1 MNVMQEKHYSAFL
14 DLPRNSLKSLSLSLL
29 LSTGIAALPAVVAA
43 QESSATGVGAQTLIP
58 PGAATDTEAIVSGD
72 GSVAVIYARQNG
84 FYIYKNGQY
93 SAVTVPGGY
102 DYAWVYDVNQ
112 DGSAWIGALVS
123 VDSEGYSSNDY
134 VVWNDNVATFLPEGL
149 RPEAIS
155 DDGGIVAGIDN
166 YEAGAG
172 KFEGILWSQNEGTIA
187 KFTSPENLFGVED
200 LSGNGKTVVGSHST
214 NGSNLKY
221 SYEAYR
227 WSKETGFESLGTSQ
241 GFEASR
247 ANAVNRDGSVV
258 VGYEW
263 DQEVGSIRV
272 ASRWSES
279 KGMVS
284 LGTLDGH
291 TRSMAL
297 DVNADGSVVVG
308 SSSGQETE
316 QGFRWTESTG
326 LISIDQWLSDAG
338 VELLDESKYPTAMTQ
353 AYSVSDDGEV
363 VAGYTISTSGD
374 EVAVLARVSDIG
386 SGIINQETF
395 NASVRETGANAI
407 RAGAGVAEMTLFG
420 AHHRTLLDSGLAHQ
434 ADKNTC
440 LWVTTDHGRDDETDT
455 DMSIAEVGV
464 CRDIGNTRVGIGVGQ
479 SWAEQDWSLGGG
491 ADYDGQYVLVEAV
504 HQFANGFQPSILAMA
519 GDYDT
524 ELKRN
529 YQNGGA
535 IDRSEGSPDADTKA
549 VRLRADWKD
558 LVTLGQAVISPYGA
572 YTWMHSHLDGYT
584 EEGGGF
590 PTRYDSSDLYTSDL
604 RLGAATHYAFNDQTS
619 LRFALEGVRRLDEDT
634 GSTGGQILGLGS
646 FDVNGADIEQT
657 WARALLDV
665 DYQFN
670 RDLLFTVGAN
680 TASSGDHTSWG
691 LTAGLRTQF

>member
-1 MNVMQEKHYSAFL
+1 MQDKQYRAFL

-29 LSTGIAALPAVVAA
+29 LSTGLAVLPVVVAA
-43 QESSATGVGAQTLIP
+43 QESSATDVGAQTLIP
-58 PGAATDTEAIVSGD
+58 PGAPTDTDAIVSGD

-84 FYIYKNGQY
+84 SYIYKNGQY
-93 SAVTVPGGY
+93 SAVTVPRGY
-102 DYAWVYDVNQ
+102 DDALVYDVNQ
-112 DGSAWIGALVS
+112 DGSAWLGALVS
-123 VDSEGYSSNDY
+123 VDSDGYPSREY

-155 DDGGIVAGIDN
+155 DDGGIVAGIDT
-166 YEAGAG
+166 GAG
-172 KFEGILWSQNEGTIA
+172 NFEGILWSQSEGTIA
-187 KFTSPENLFGVED
+187 KFTSPKNIFGVED

-214 NGSNLKY
+214 DGSNLKF

-227 WSKETGFESLGTSQ
+227 WSEEGGFQSLGTSP
-241 GFEASR
+241 GFEDSR
-247 ANAVNRDGSVV
+247 AKAVNRDGNVV

-263 DQEVGSIRV
+263 DQEMGSIRV
-272 ASRWSES
+272 ASRWSEP

-291 TRSMAL
+291 TRSMAF

-308 SSSGQETE
+308 SSSNKESG
-316 QGFRWTESTG
+316 QGFRWTEPTG
-326 LISIDQWLSDAG
+326 MISIDQWLSDAG
-338 VELLDESKYPTAMTQ
+338 VELLDEFTYPTTMTQ

-363 VAGYTISTSGD
+363 VAGYTISKSGD

-407 RAGAGVAEMTLFG
+407 RAGAGIAEMTLFG
-420 AHHRTLLDSGLAHQ
+420 AHHRTLLDSGLAHKT
-434 ADKNTC
+434 DKNTC
-440 LWVTTDHGRDDETDT
+440 LWVATDYGRDDETDT
-455 DMSIAEVGV
+455 DMNIAEVGV

-479 SWAEQDWSLGGG
+479 SRAEQDWSLGGG

-504 HQFANGFQPSILAMA
+504 HQFANGFQPSIFAMA

-549 VRLRADWKD
+549 VRLRADWKE

-634 GSTGGQILGLGS
+634 GSTSGQILGLGS
-646 FDVNGADIEQT
+646 FDVSGVDIEQT

-680 TASSGDHTSWG
+680 TASSGDQTSWG